1 MEMKKSTNHETPI
14 NQGTKDET
22 LAGKDARG
30 EPIAQEKDKS
40 VRATP
45 NLTPG
50 TASVEERRGFRC
62 GECKAEFT
70 SDDDL
75 QRHEDHMHSNILAD
89 TKSGHS
95 GSI

>member
-1 MEMKKSTNHETPI
+1 MKKRTNHETPI

-30 EPIAQEKDKS
+30 ETIQAQNDNS
-40 VRATP
+40 PFPTP

-50 TASVEERRGFRC
+50 TATPEERRGFRC

-75 QRHEDHMHSNILAD
+75 QRHEDHMHSAILAD

-95 GSI
+95 GPV

>member
-1 MEMKKSTNHETPI
+1 MKKGNKQETPI

-30 EPIAQEKDKS
+30 EAIAKQQDELAP
-40 VRATP
+40 ATP

-50 TASVEERRGFRC
+50 TATPEERRGFRC

-75 QRHEDHMHSNILAD
+75 QRHEDHMHSAILAD

-95 GSI
+95 GQV